1 MSIKGRITRIVGAG
15 LAAFSWPLLAAEADK
30 LATTPIGLTGE
41 AVGAAELMQVSIGL
55 LVVLVVLGGLA
66 WMLRRFNLVPSASG
80 GVLRIV
86 AGLSMG
92 PRERLVLV
100 QVGETQVLL
109 GVAPGRIQTLHVL
122 DQPVLDPKLDG
133 TAGSGESF
141 AERLAASLR
150 KGSSS

>member
-66 WMLRRFNLVPSASG
+66 WMLRRFNLHFKIASFQKNFIKTP
-80 GVLRIV
+80 VTENTLKI
-86 AGLSMG
+86 
-92 PRERLVLV
+92 
-100 QVGETQVLL
+100 LL
-109 GVAPGRIQTLHVL
+109 
-122 DQPVLDPKLDG
+122 
-133 TAGSGESF
+133 
-141 AERLAASLR
+141 
-150 KGSSS
+150 